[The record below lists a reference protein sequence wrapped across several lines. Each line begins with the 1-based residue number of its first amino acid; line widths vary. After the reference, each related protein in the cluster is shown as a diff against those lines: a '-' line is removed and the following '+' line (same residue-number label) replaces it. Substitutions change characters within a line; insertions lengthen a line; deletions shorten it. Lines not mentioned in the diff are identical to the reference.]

1 MNDIKLREVK
11 IIIFS
16 LKNKLVETETFS
28 IQKRNKAEIKK
39 LEEEN
44 ALFLL
49 LLKHCIDFF
58 FY

>member
-28 IQKRNKAEIKK
+28 IQKRNKAEIK
-39 LEEEN
+39 N
-44 ALFLL
+44 
-49 LLKHCIDFF
+49 
-58 FY
+58 